1 MMSISSCFSWPT
13 SAPNSSWD
21 WVSNEKCHIFR
32 KPKAQISGL
41 ACFLAKKGL
50 SAGIPNPSLSISI
63 FHADGDTLIR
73 VQSLKLFSTGWQPNS
88 KEANNGIERKALLAL
103 FIIDALSMLAYPGH
117 SRGGLVG
124 LDDQFEFLGGEGLVT
139 GGGVVKMNSSLN
151 P

>member
-1 MMSISSCFSWPT
+1 MFCGVEGVVGRDPEPV
-13 SAPNSSWD
+13 A
-21 WVSNEKCHIFR
+21 EH
-32 KPKAQISGL
+32 L
-41 ACFLAKKGL
+41 H
-50 SAGIPNPSLSISI
+50 
-63 FHADGDTLIR
+63 FHADGGALIR
-73 VQSLKLFSTGWQPNS
+73 VQSHRLFSTGWQPDNR
-88 KEANNGIERKALLAL
+88 KANKGIERKALLAL